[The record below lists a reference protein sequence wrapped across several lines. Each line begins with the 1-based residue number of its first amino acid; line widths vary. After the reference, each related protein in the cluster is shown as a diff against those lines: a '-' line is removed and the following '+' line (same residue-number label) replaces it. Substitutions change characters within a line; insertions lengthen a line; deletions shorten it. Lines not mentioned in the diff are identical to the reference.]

1 MVSLNVSHGRSQR
14 GEKEREE
21 GRAEGGE
28 EEGRAE
34 GRGREGRQ
42 GTGCDTKRNL

>member
-28 EEGRAE
+28 EGRKRGGRKEGRA
-34 GRGREGRQ
+34 GNGV
-42 GTGCDTKRNL
+42 CTKKNL